1 MLGSKYECC
10 SNLSVKRHLLER
22 SIAQSRELALIP
34 CVLILKVH
42 TYFVF
47 SSVVLP
53 CLFAHE
59 DNNIFFLNLLI
70 KQASGRHGSCLP
82 GALEPLGTCLNTSV
96 AGSAMEKEPEP
107 RFLEESARR
116 CPPQDNILGVWVMLR
131 PHWRWLYAF
140 PTGQMPS
147 ASLTEVPIHGEIV
160 HQVLFIQNWKL

>member
-10 SNLSVKRHLLER
+10 SNLSAKRHLLER
-22 SIAQSRELALIP
+22 SVAQSRELSLIP
-34 CVLILKVH
+34 CVFILKVH

-82 GALEPLGTCLNTSV
+82 GALEPPGTCLNTSV
-96 AGSAMEKEPEP
+96 AGSAVEKEPEP

-116 CPPQDNILGVWVMLR
+116 CPPQDDFLGGWVMLR
-131 PHWRWLYAF
+131 PQWRWLYAF
-140 PTGQMPS
+140 PAGQMPS
-147 ASLTEVPIHGEIV
+147 ASPTEAPVHGEIV
-160 HQVLFIQNWKL
+160 HQVLFIQNWTL